1 VKLLLRRAATLAVA
15 GVLATAAAPRAAA
28 IERLVLTVGGLD
40 SGKTAI
46 TGASIALEL
55 AGPGAPEVTARIARL
70 ALPLRG
76 VPPLT
81 GLRLACAALAL
92 GPAGA
97 RCLGGRLAAS
107 AGALGKLSARVAL
120 GYDPGR
126 KLWTVRAT
134 GVPLA
139 GGTGRLTGSLEPRG
153 WTMRARGRAVDLAQA
168 VRLARPW
175 ARLPAGYTVSGH
187 ADVRL
192 DLESVLPRLTA
203 VISARSADL
212 GYSNSPGT
220 VVGQNLAAALTA
232 TATRRGGA
240 LELRARL
247 RGSKGQALTGPVL
260 LDFTAHPLT
269 AQLDL
274 TRAAAGALEV
284 SRLELAGPGLIDARA
299 RGVLR
304 LGRHPGIVSA
314 RVTVS
319 RLDFPAAYTTFLQL
333 PLAATALGSLESSG
347 EASASLEIAAGKVS
361 RLDCGL
367 RNFNVSDPQSKLL
380 IERASGA
387 IHWTGVPGAPIAT
400 SHLEWS
406 RVGAYGLTGGATRL
420 TFVAWQHNFALLG
433 GDTTLPL
440 LNGAVIV
447 HTLVARDLGTP
458 QAKVDFDAD
467 LTPISMPR
475 VSQAF
480 GWPVM
485 SGVLSGHIPLVRYRH
500 HLLTFEGDLVARVF
514 DGTITGSHIELE
526 NPLGSFPQL
535 TADVSARGLDLDLVT
550 HTFAI
555 GSMTG
560 RVDADVRGLELFG
573 WSPVAFDARLYTM
586 PGDRSRH
593 LISQRAVT
601 RIAGLGGSAD
611 AVTAALESG
620 VLRFFHT
627 FHYARLGIACRL
639 ENGVCLMSG
648 AGPAPAGGYY
658 LVRGSGIPK
667 LNIIGNV
674 RRVDWRRLISQIQAG
689 MHGHNIVVK

>member
-1 VKLLLRRAATLAVA
+1 MKLSLQRGPALAVA
-15 GVLATAAAPRAAA
+15 AVLAAAAAAPRASA
-28 IERLVLTVGGLD
+28 IERLVLTVGRLD

-46 TGASIALEL
+46 AGGSITIAL
-55 AGPGAPEVTARIARL
+55 AGRPAPRVTARIARL
-70 ALPLRG
+70 ELPLPG

-81 GLRLACAALAL
+81 RLRLACAALTT
-92 GPAGA
+92 GPAGT
-97 RCLGGRLAAS
+97 RCRGGRLAAS
-107 AGALGKLSARVAL
+107 AGALGKLTARVAL
-120 GYDPGR
+120 GYDPGP
-126 KLWTVRAT
+126 KLWTVRAA
-134 GVPLA
+134 GLPLA
-139 GGTGRLTGSLEPRG
+139 GGTVRLSGSLQARG
-153 WTMRARGRAVDLAQA
+153 WTVLAGGRAIDLAQA
-168 VRLARPW
+168 VRLALPW
-175 ARLPAGYTVSGH
+175 ARLPAGFTVSGH

-192 DLESVLPRLTA
+192 DLASAPRLTA
-203 VISARSADL
+203 AINARSADL

-220 VVGQNLAAALTA
+220 VVGQNLAAALTG
-232 TATRRGGA
+232 TVTRRGGA

-247 RGSKGQALTGPVL
+247 RGSHGQALTGPVL

-269 AQLDL
+269 VQLDL
-274 TRAAAGALEV
+274 TRTAAGALEV
-284 SRLELAGPGLIDARA
+284 SRLELAGDGLIHAQA
-299 RGVLR
+299 HGVIR
-304 LGRHPGIVSA
+304 LGAHPEIVSA
-314 RVTVS
+314 QATVS
-319 RLDFPAAYTTFLQL
+319 RLGFPAAYTTFLQL
-333 PLAATALGSLESSG
+333 PLAATALGALDSSG
-347 EASASLEIAAGKVS
+347 EASASVQIAAGKVS
-361 RLDCGL
+361 RLDCEL

-387 IHWTGVPGAPIAT
+387 IHWTGVPGAPVAT

-420 TFVAWQHNFALLG
+420 TFVAWQRNFALLG

-458 QAKVDFDAD
+458 EAKVDFDAD
-467 LTPISMPR
+467 VTPISMPR
-475 VSQAF
+475 LSQAF

-485 SGVLSGHIPLVRYRH
+485 SGQLSGQIPLVRYRH
-500 HLLTFEGDLVARVF
+500 HHLTFEGDLIARVF

-560 RVDADVRGLELFG
+560 RVDASVRGLELFG
-573 WSPVAFDARLYTM
+573 WSPVAFDARIYTM

-601 RIAGLGGSAD
+601 RIAGLGGSSG

-627 FHYARLGIACRL
+627 FHYARVGIGCRL
-639 ENGVCLMSG
+639 ANGVCLMSG
-648 AGPAPAGGYY
+648 AGPAPDGGYY
-658 LVRGSGIPK
+658 LVQGSGIPK

-674 RRVDWRRLISQIQAG
+674 RRVDWRRLITQIQAG
-689 MHGHNIVVK
+689 MHGDNIVVK